1 MCLRFV
7 LTFRAQKKLTEELY
21 NEKSVTRKSS
31 ESEFCCGWLSYVR
44 ERERTTY
51 KWWYTERDIC
61 NVICEGQKGWKTVY
75 KDM

>member
-44 ERERTTY
+44 EREN
-51 KWWYTERDIC
+51 DIQM
-61 NVICEGQKGWKTVY
+61 VVYREGHL
-75 KDM
+75 